1 MKRSGNVWMLREYYT
16 FADLMCHLDIRAEN
30 PPLQGPEAV
39 GKNTCDQK
47 KWKALSFNIQENSA
61 KINQS
66 FLIIILC

>member
-47 KWKALSFNIQENSA
+47 K
-61 KINQS
+61 
-66 FLIIILC
+66 